1 MQPKIFKATQTK
13 PLHNMFAAI
22 AARLIAPQKSVIEA
36 FCEAVIIVMQVKLD
50 TRYVSYVPASKTI
63 HLNAPGM
70 FKTEIKMREK
80 EILET
85 VKNTLGVKNT
95 PKHIL

>member
-36 FCEAVIIVMQVKLD
+36 FCEVKLD